1 MDYLFGAI
9 TGIVAIV
16 LFVGIF
22 VLFNIHIRDKEE
34 KESEE
39 DRISGVLRIA
49 ESDYDES
56 YIFLELYKPLEEV
69 SKKKEVTLEVLKENY
84 DSHK

>member
-1 MDYLFGAI
+1 MDYLFGVI
-9 TGIVAIV
+9 TGIVAVV

-22 VLFNIHIRDKEE
+22 ILFNIHIRDKEE
-34 KESEE
+34 KESKK
-39 DRISGVLRIA
+39 DRISGALRIA

-56 YIFLELYKPLEEV
+56 YIFLELYRPLEKV

>member
-1 MDYLFGAI
+1 MDYLFGVI
-9 TGIVAIV
+9 TGIVVVV

-22 VLFNIHIRDKEE
+22 ILFNIRIRDEE
-34 KESEE
+34 KKESKE

-56 YIFLELYKPLEEV
+56 YIFLELYKPLEKV
-69 SKKKEVTLEVLKENY
+69 LKKKEVTLEVLKENY

>member
-1 MDYLFGAI
+1 MDYLFGVI
-9 TGIVAIV
+9 TGIVAVV

-22 VLFNIHIRDKEE
+22 ILFNIHILDKEE
-34 KESEE
+34 KENKE
-39 DRISGVLRIA
+39 DRISGVLRVA